1 MSGRVLV
8 TGGAGFI
15 GSHVAEAFLKDG
27 WEVVVLDDLSRG
39 HEQNIPQGAR
49 FVCADIR
56 SAEARRLVATGKFD
70 ALNHH
75 AAQIDVR
82 FSVESP
88 SVDAGINVVGLVNL
102 LEGAGE
108 GGVKRVVFASSGGV
122 VYGDPEVIP
131 TPESAPKLPVSP
143 YGVSKL
149 AGEYYLRA
157 IGALRGFEGVAMRY
171 ANVFGPRQDPKSEAG
186 VVSIFVSRL
195 LEGRKL
201 TVFGDGRQTRDYVF
215 VKDVARAN
223 VLATSARLPA
233 SADFNAP
240 AFNIATSIE
249 RNVRELAESVG
260 QVMGQQPELEFAP
273 PRPGELFRSALD
285 TSKAKA
291 VLGWAPEWTF
301 DDGLRQLVDWFRKEA
316 R

>member
-15 GSHVAEAFLKDG
+15 GSHIAEAYLEGG

-39 HEQNIPQGAR
+39 HEQNIPKGAR
-49 FVCADIR
+49 FVRADIG
-56 SAEARRLVATGKFD
+56 SPEARRLVATGRFD

-82 FSVESP
+82 FSVDSP
-88 SVDAGINVVGLVNL
+88 AVDAGINVVGFVNL

-122 VYGDPEVIP
+122 VYGDPDIIP
-131 TPESAPKLPVSP
+131 TPETAPKLPVSP

-157 IGALRGFEGVAMRY
+157 LGALRGFEGVAMRY

-195 LEGRKL
+195 LAGQKL

-223 VLATSARLPA
+223 VLATTVTLPA
-233 SADFNAP
+233 TGEFDAP
-240 AFNIATSIE
+240 AFNIATSIQ
-249 RNVRELAESVG
+249 RNVLDLARSVG
-260 QVMGQQPELEFAP
+260 QVMGMQAELEFAP

-285 TSKAKA
+285 VSKAKA
-291 VLGWAPEWTF
+291 ILGWAPEWKF
-301 DDGLRQLVDWFRKEA
+301 DDGLRQLVEWFRKEA